1 MDLKRSK
8 MVLSRRNALRLV
20 SAAATLSAVPQLAYA
35 DSKSDLKKTEAELA
49 AAEEQLAEA
58 EAQLE
63 AIAAEYEEL
72 SIAQSKTLD
81 QLDAVE
87 KQIKRLTKRIAKLE
101 AQLKAKQ
108 DELATLISDEYKD
121 GSHGVVDL
129 VVGASSVEEVISNL
143 YYYDKVT
150 QDKADLIQEVKDA
163 RADLEAEKAELK
175 TQQAELEEVSKQQS
189 EQLAAMQDKQYE
201 AQLVIDGLD
210 AEVRKLVEKR
220 DAELIAAQKE
230 AERARQEREAAAAAA
245 AAAAQQEQPPR
256 AGQNEVTV
264 TPAPFEPYIAVVTSP
279 NGKSVNVHRGPGMGY
294 ANAMDRLPVGTQVV
308 VTEVKNKTWS
318 KIEVNGQSGYIMS
331 KYLTK

>member
-150 QDKADLIQEVKDA
+150 QDKADLIQDVKDA
-163 RADLEAEKAELK
+163 RLRR
-175 TQQAELEEVSKQQS
+175 SKLS
-189 EQLAAMQDKQYE
+189 
-201 AQLVIDGLD
+201 
-210 AEVRKLVEKR
+210 
-220 DAELIAAQKE
+220 
-230 AERARQEREAAAAAA
+230 
-245 AAAAQQEQPPR
+245 
-256 AGQNEVTV
+256 
-264 TPAPFEPYIAVVTSP
+264 
-279 NGKSVNVHRGPGMGY
+279 
-294 ANAMDRLPVGTQVV
+294 
-308 VTEVKNKTWS
+308 S
-318 KIEVNGQSGYIMS
+318 K
-331 KYLTK
+331 K